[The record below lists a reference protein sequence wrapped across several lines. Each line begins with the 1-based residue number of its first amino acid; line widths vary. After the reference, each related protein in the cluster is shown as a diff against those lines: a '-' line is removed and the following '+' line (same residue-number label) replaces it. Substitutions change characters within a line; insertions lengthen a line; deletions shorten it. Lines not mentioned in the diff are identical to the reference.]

1 MRGMMTYSRV
11 STLVCIFVLNISL
24 FTPWFKTAHNMKKVA
39 QVISGEPVCVSSASP
54 FLYFAGFNN
63 LKIQQRNSLQRIAN
77 LAPKQSV
84 IKPPQLM
91 KWNLF
96 WRTLSMSCRRN
107 SSLPHVCQFTSL
119 AYKTNRNSVVPTS
132 VGLLSKA
139 WSAPWPSRCILIT
152 VYGLSGECRA
162 PINAQM
168 CIPYT
173 LDLKRMH

>member
-1 MRGMMTYSRV
+1 MTYSRV

-91 KWNLF
+91 K
-96 WRTLSMSCRRN
+96 
-107 SSLPHVCQFTSL
+107 
-119 AYKTNRNSVVPTS
+119 
-132 VGLLSKA
+132 
-139 WSAPWPSRCILIT
+139 
-152 VYGLSGECRA
+152 
-162 PINAQM
+162 
-168 CIPYT
+168 
-173 LDLKRMH
+173 